1 MMAGPAFAARSRNR
15 ELRAGEPSRDGN
27 AIMSIETLLPL
38 AEPPALPAAPT
49 PAPTLAD
56 PTATPSPPDSAPSS
70 LQERRLRAARELD
83 SRIHRLEQETVKLAT
98 ELDASRRNAREHLAE
113 LQQRSTSL
121 TTEVLRV
128 GARLA
133 RQGRDQDEQRRL
145 LDHRLSQRVRELE
158 VALLPLGETLRNQAD
173 QLQELQSRHDT
184 LSRLHEH
191 LDRIVSRQGRGL
203 DIVAAEFDQRV
214 ELLRVSLEGVQ
225 ALFREQQES
234 QMRMA
239 VEQASLGVVAQAL
252 QARLDDARDDQSRQ
266 HAETRQRLRVL
277 TSLLATLAIA
287 GLGLI
292 VWCQFHP
299 LTVPTSTRQEL
310 ATLSTSLGQQQ
321 DHGAQLAH
329 ALSQQATELRSLH
342 QELAQVQRD
351 NLRLQVES
359 RRQRASLSR
368 MTARLAAA
376 TAATPTAARLEA
388 PEPTQASSP
397 APDKG
402 TTAWPTHEGSPLPL
416 PPSVPGLR
424 AGI

>member
-1 MMAGPAFAARSRNR
+1 
-15 ELRAGEPSRDGN
+15 
-27 AIMSIETLLPL
+27 MSIETLLPL
-38 AEPPALPAAPT
+38 AEPPALPAAST
-49 PAPTLAD
+49 PAPVRSD
-56 PTATPSPPDSAPSS
+56 SSTALLPPEAAPSP

-83 SRIHRLEQETVKLAT
+83 SRIRRLEQETVKLAT
-98 ELDASRRNAREHLAE
+98 ELDTSRRNAREHLGE

-133 RQGRDQDEQRRL
+133 RQGRDQDGQRRL
-145 LDHRLSQRVRELE
+145 LDHRLSQGLRELE
-158 VALLPLGETLRNQAD
+158 AALQPLGETLRHQAD

-191 LDRIVSRQGRGL
+191 LDRIVTRQGRGL

-252 QARLDDARDDQSRQ
+252 QARLDDARNDISRQ

-287 GLGLI
+287 GLALI
-292 VWCQFHP
+292 TWCQFHP
-299 LTVPTSTRQEL
+299 VTVPDSTRQEL
-310 ATLSTSLGQQQ
+310 TALATGLGQQQ
-321 DHGAQLAH
+321 DHGLHLAQALA
-329 ALSQQATELRSLH
+329 QQATQLRSLH
-342 QELAQVQRD
+342 RELAQLQRD
-351 NLRLQVES
+351 NLRLQGES
-359 RRQRASLSR
+359 RRQRANLAR

-376 TAATPTAARLEA
+376 TAATTAARDQP
-388 PEPTQASSP
+388 PEQPLP
-397 APDKG
+397 ADPG
-402 TTAWPTHEGSPLPL
+402 NSTPLPTHDGAPLPL
-416 PPSVPGLR
+416 PASVPGLR
-424 AGI
+424 AGL

>member
-1 MMAGPAFAARSRNR
+1 
-15 ELRAGEPSRDGN
+15 
-27 AIMSIETLLPL
+27 MSIETLLPL
-38 AEPPALPAAPT
+38 PELPALPAAPAAV
-49 PAPTLAD
+49 PALTDTHA
-56 PTATPSPPDSAPSS
+56 APSSPDAAPQS

-83 SRIHRLEQETVKLAT
+83 SRIRRLEQDTVKMAT

-145 LDHRLSQRVRELE
+145 LEHRLSQRLRELE
-158 VALLPLGETLRNQAD
+158 AALPPLGETLRHQAD

-184 LSRLHEH
+184 LFRLHEH

-203 DIVAAEFDQRV
+203 DIVATEFDQRV

-252 QARLDDARDDQSRQ
+252 QARLDDARTDLFRQ
-266 HAETRQRLRVL
+266 QAETRQRLRVL

-292 VWCQFHP
+292 AWCQVHP
-299 LTVPTSTRQEL
+299 LTIPAGTRQQL
-310 ATLSTSLGQQQ
+310 ASLSTGLGQQQ
-321 DHGAQLAH
+321 NHGAQLAQ
-329 ALSQQATELRSLH
+329 ALSEQSMQLRALH
-342 QELAQVQRD
+342 EELAQVQRA
-351 NLRLQVES
+351 NLRLQEET
-359 RRQRASLSR
+359 RRQRSSLSR
-368 MTARLAAA
+368 MRVRLAAV
-376 TAATPTAARLEA
+376 TAAASTAARGDA
-388 PEPTQASSP
+388 PAQPGASGA
-397 APDKG
+397 APDNG
-402 TTAWPTHEGSPLPL
+402 ATPWTTHEGSPLSL
-416 PPSVPGLR
+416 PPAVPGLR
-424 AGI
+424 TGI